1 MLKNIFLLCFY
12 SASLSAQTV
21 TVDYIMGKFEPAK
34 DKRFVKVEIK
44 YADKA
49 DMYLRKET
57 YEAFQKMHAAAAKD
71 GVSLKII
78 SATRNFARQQAIWEG
93 KWHNLS
99 QIKTPKDRALKILEF
114 SAMPGSSRHHWG
126 TDMDLNN
133 LTNEYFDAGA
143 GKKMYDWLM
152 QHASTFGFCQPY
164 SVGRTEG
171 YHEEKWHRTYMPL
184 SKPWTEFAKT
194 HLTDAQIQGFLGS
207 GTATSIE
214 IVKHYILGIS
224 TLCLH

>member
-1 MLKNIFLLCFY
+1 
-12 SASLSAQTV
+12 
-21 TVDYIMGKFEPAK
+21 
-34 DKRFVKVEIK
+34 
-44 YADKA
+44 
-49 DMYLRKET
+49 
-57 YEAFQKMHAAAAKD
+57 
-71 GVSLKII
+71 
-78 SATRNFARQQAIWEG
+78 
-93 KWHNLS
+93 LS

-133 LTNEYFDAGA
+133 LTNEYFDTSA
-143 GKKMYDWLM
+143 GKKIYDWLT
-152 QHASTFGFCQPY
+152 QHASTYGFCQPY
-164 SVGRTEG
+164 SAGRTKG
-171 YHEEKWHRTYMPL
+171 YHEEKWHWTYMPL
-184 SKPWTEFAKT
+184 SKPLTEFAKT